1 MSNGVKILVVG
12 SGGREHTL
20 VWKLAQSP
28 KVNKIYVAPGNGG
41 IEGLAEIVDIKV
53 DDIEG
58 LAAFVQNNAIDL
70 TIVGPELP
78 LVRGIV
84 DVFTKKNLRI
94 FGPTKEASRLEG
106 SKVFTKE
113 ICRKYDIPT
122 SNFEIFDNPKE
133 AKDYIDKT
141 DKSQVI
147 KADGLAAGKGVIV
160 TKDKEE
166 AREAVELIMV
176 DKKFGKAGERI
187 VIEERLYGGEV
198 SILVFSDGENI
209 LPLASSQDH
218 KQIYDGDKGP
228 NTGGMGAYS
237 PAPVITDDIFKEIID
252 KIMKPAIYGMQKEG
266 YPYRGVLYAGLMLTD
281 EGPKLLEFNVR
292 FGDPESQAIF
302 PRLKGDLVEAIEA
315 TIDGRLDKVKL
326 EWDERPCVCVVMASG
341 GYPGSYEKGKEIF
354 GLEKTK
360 DLKDIVIFH
369 AGTRKEDN
377 RILTNGGR
385 VLGVTGLGNDIRE
398 AVDKTYSAINLISFD
413 NMYYRKDIGKK
424 ALKC

>member
-20 VWKLAQSP
+20 VWKIAQSP
-28 KVNKIYVAPGNGG
+28 KVNKICAAPGNGG

-141 DKSQVI
+141 DKSQVV

-166 AREAVELIMV
+166 AREAVESIMV

-187 VIEERLYGGEV
+187 VIEERLYGEEV

-266 YPYRGVLYAGLMLTD
+266 HPYKGVLYAGLMLTD

-315 TIDGRLDKVKL
+315 TIDERLDEIKL

-341 GYPGSYEKGKEIF
+341 DYPGSYEKGKEIF

-398 AVDKTYSAINLISFD
+398 AIDKTYNAISLISFD
-413 NMYYRKDIGKK
+413 NMYYRKDIGQK

>member
-1 MSNGVKILVVG
+1 MKILVVG
-12 SGGREHTL
+12 SGGREHAL

-28 KVNKIYVAPGNGG
+28 KISKIYAAPGNGG

-58 LAAFVQNNAIDL
+58 LAVFAQNKAIGL

-84 DVFTKKNLRI
+84 NIFTKKNLRI
-94 FGPTKEASRLEG
+94 FGPTKKASQLEG
-106 SKVFTKE
+106 SKVFAKK

-133 AKDYIDKT
+133 AKDYIGKT
-141 DKSQVI
+141 DKPQVV

-176 DKKFGKAGERI
+176 DKKFGRAGERI
-187 VIEERLYGGEV
+187 VIEERLYGEEV

-237 PAPVITDDIFKEIID
+237 PAPVISNNVFDEIID
-252 KIMKPAIYGMQKEG
+252 KIIKPTIYGMQKEG
-266 YPYRGVLYAGLMLTD
+266 HPYKGVLYAGLMLTD

-315 TIDGRLDKVKL
+315 AIDGRLDEVKL

-354 GLEKTK
+354 GLGKTK
-360 DLKDIVIFH
+360 HLRDIVIFH
-369 AGTRKEDN
+369 AGTGKEDN

-398 AVDKTYSAINLISFD
+398 AIDRTYNAINLISFD
-413 NMYYRKDIGKK
+413 NMYYRKDIGGK

>member
-1 MSNGVKILVVG
+1 MKVLVIG

-28 KVNKIYVAPGNGG
+28 KVNKICAAPGNGG

-53 DDIEG
+53 DDVEG
-58 LAAFVQNNAIDL
+58 LAAFVKNNAIDL

-106 SKVFTKE
+106 SKVFSKE

-122 SNFEIFDNPKE
+122 SNFEIFANSKE

-166 AREAVELIMV
+166 AREAVESIMV

-187 VIEERLYGGEV
+187 VIEERLYGEEV

-266 YPYRGVLYAGLMLTD
+266 HPYKGVLYAGLMLTD
-281 EGPKLLEFNVR
+281 KGPKLLEFNVR

-315 TIDGRLDKVKL
+315 TIDGRLDEIKL

-360 DLKDIVIFH
+360 DLKNIVIFH

-377 RILTNGGR
+377 RMFTNGGR

-398 AVDKTYSAINLISFD
+398 AIDKTYSAINLISFD